1 MEISEQQKVP
11 KNFFFFFPQKQRKI
25 FVLLSFSFVCLIFL
39 LFFILF
45 SVLWFISHIFLITT
59 LSIFSLSFFFFLCLL
74 LFPSSFLIFCRSLQ
88 AFEKEKKRASTFLLP
103 LLLPIFYFLLNIVP
117 FLSFTH
123 KNASK
128 HNMMQMYKW
137 MIEVEQVSRVWI

>member
-11 KNFFFFFPQKQRKI
+11 KIFFLFSSKARQN

-59 LSIFSLSFFFFLCLL
+59 LSIFSLSFFSFFACCYFLP
-74 LFPSSFLIFCRSLQ
+74 LFLFSVA
-88 AFEKEKKRASTFLLP
+88 AFRHLKKKKRASTFLLP

-128 HNMMQMYKW
+128 HNMM
-137 MIEVEQVSRVWI
+137 